1 MSNEI
6 LFSGPFTPPIGS
18 DFATED
24 LSSQIPVGGTTTFTT
39 SVAFQPTRL
48 LVYRNGLFQG
58 PPGGS
63 EINVLTNETFSFT
76 IVVAVGENVSVV
88 YSPQIKT

>member
-18 DFATED
+18 DFTTED

-63 EINVLTNETFSFT
+63 EISVLTDESFSFT
-76 IVVAVGENVSVV
+76 IAMMVGENITVV